1 MFFTLA
7 QRKNERDIHPLQ
19 GYALVTFF
27 STHPTLSYR
36 NRGSQ
41 PIPQTPLTTSS
52 SVTIRDSLSELGSP
66 LAAPSV
72 VPLQGRDLTAPPVAL
87 TFLRPFGSK
96 RRKAS
101 SEGTLGPSKVRRVF
115 YRLTLGEIQ
124 RDPYIPSNI

>member
-36 NRGSQ
+36 HRGSQ

-52 SVTIRDSLSELGSP
+52 SVTTRDSLSELGSP

-72 VPLQGRDLTAPPVAL
+72 VPLQGRDLTAPPVAQTL
-87 TFLRPFGSK
+87 RKAQTIKGLAWFLRLAYSNK
-96 RRKAS
+96 RQSRA
-101 SEGTLGPSKVRRVF
+101 
-115 YRLTLGEIQ
+115 LT
-124 RDPYIPSNI
+124 SCV